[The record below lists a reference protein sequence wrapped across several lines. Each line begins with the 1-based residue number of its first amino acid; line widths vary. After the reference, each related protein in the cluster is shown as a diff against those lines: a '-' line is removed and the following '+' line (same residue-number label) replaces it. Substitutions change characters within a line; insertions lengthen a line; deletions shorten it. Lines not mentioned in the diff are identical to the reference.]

1 MTSQR
6 ILELKPEAVETI
18 RNWVMS
24 CTNEDQAEVCR
35 LFIQDTILTRY
46 GDNKVAEYLQYLVT
60 EKVSFLK
67 SQLEEVAV

>member
-35 LFIQDTILTRY
+35 LFIQDTIYTRY
-46 GDNKVAEYLQYLVT
+46 GDSDMDEYLQYLVI
-60 EKVSFLK
+60 EKLRGLK
-67 SQLEEVAV
+67 QQLEEVDT